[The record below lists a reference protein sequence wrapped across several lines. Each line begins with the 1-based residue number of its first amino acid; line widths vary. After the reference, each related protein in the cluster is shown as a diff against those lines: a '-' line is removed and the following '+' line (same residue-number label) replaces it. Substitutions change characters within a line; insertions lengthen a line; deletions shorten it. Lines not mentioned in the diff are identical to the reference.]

1 MKHNGVVLVAIC
13 GKGASGKDT
22 LSAKLCQDLEKRG
35 VPTHLVK
42 RTTTRPQRPSEF
54 IDPTYHFTTEG
65 GFIAQERQN
74 WFAECSSF
82 RGWKYGTR
90 YDEFYKDTVN
100 VGTFDLKAIKR
111 LKESD
116 AIDELIV
123 VYLQEPAN
131 VRLKRYKAREGR
143 VRPEM
148 YRRLFTDAIDYAFA
162 DLRLTGFNCLQMR
175 PNRGTTY
182 KSNAVMNFLEDNFI
196 I

>member
-1 MKHNGVVLVAIC
+1 MNKRGVILVAIC

-22 LSAKLCQDLEKRG
+22 LATKLCKELEKRDIA
-35 VPTHLVK
+35 VHLVK

-54 IDPTYHFTTEG
+54 ADPTYHFTTEG
-65 GFIAQERQN
+65 GFIAQERRN
-74 WFAECSSF
+74 WFVEHSSF

-90 YDEFYKDTVN
+90 YDELCTDAVN
-100 VGTFDLKAIKR
+100 IGTFDLKAVKR

-123 VYLQEPAN
+123 VYLQESAS
-131 VRLKRYKAREGR
+131 VRLKRYKTREGR

-148 YRRLFTDAIDYAFA
+148 YRRLLTDAIDYAFA
-162 DLRLTGFNCLQMR
+162 DLRLCGFNCLRVR

-182 KSNAVMNFLEDNFI
+182 KSNAVLSFLEDNLI